1 MNMELFVIGTVLC
14 VMGSSVLSMYTLI
27 ELGKIKRAASQLR
40 NNSDE

>member
-1 MNMELFVIGTVLC
+1 MNLELFVVGVVLC

>member
-1 MNMELFVIGTVLC
+1 MNLGLFVIGIVLC
-14 VMGSSVLSMYTLI
+14 VLGSSVLSMYTLI